1 MPLGGAGGGPR
12 LRYYLR
18 QRKARLSWPT
28 GSSAAAGPTT
38 PPPPPLPRINE
49 DLRNCTWLRVASSR
63 AIGPPRL
70 GLFSY
75 YVFMMSVLKL
85 QNTFLVVSVSVAC
98 ASEVRVRRGAW
109 RPPCGSVASGPHSR
123 TRILLFRLSHDSL
136 DKNSTLRT
144 SHVSGRSL
152 AEPPARA
159 ERGEGQ
165 KVKIENV
172 ILENLVYTR

>member
-38 PPPPPLPRINE
+38 PTPPPLPRINE

-136 DKNSTLRT
+136 DKKSTLRT